1 MTTVRRK
8 QMLRVWNVFATLLTF
23 LSTAVVSY
31 SQDPQFNVNHTP
43 YLQLGNATIGSAFDQ
58 IEILWQTK
66 PAGSGA
72 QDSFTVEYRQVGN
85 SAWMNAGSPS
95 TLNTGVEGRIN
106 HTREITGLSYNTN
119 YEYRVTHTRAGN
131 TVAIYQDM
139 FKSRLAPG
147 DNTPFSFAAYGDSAY
162 NGFPGIIDNF
172 RSVQNRINLSDANF
186 ALLLGD
192 NAYSLG
198 THREY
203 DARFDT
209 SIVPEATQWN
219 SSHVDFAAI
228 GNHDNAT
235 NSGQP
240 FRENYSNPLNG
251 VITGQQL
258 EENYSFEHGN
268 VYFATIDTNFRHD
281 ATALDNQLDWLVADL
296 NASTAQWKI
305 VYGHHPIAGAPDK
318 SENPSQEYY
327 KKIVERLRAAE
338 VDLFMQGHSH
348 TYSWTYPL
356 LGETGGVADFVND
369 TDRDYEK
376 GAGLVQVVSGMG
388 GRSIRSGTFTQFP
401 FDAAGFSSSTT
412 PASEYGFTLVDVTPR
427 RLTVSYIAAD
437 DGAVIDSFSISE
449 IVDFDLDSDVDGA
462 DFLKWQRGEV
472 SNPPSAEDLALWEAQ
487 FGNTSTLSAAGS
499 TIPEPSSLLLGALAA
514 VGLLVIHSRARD

>member
-1 MTTVRRK
+1 MFTIYEVGIENSWGKMLDSWFRIPFESHLVSITIAQPSHRK
-8 QMLRVWNVFATLLTF
+8 QMHRISNGIAILLIF
-23 LSTAVVSY
+23 FSTTVVSFG
-31 SQDPQFNVNHTP
+31 QDPQFDVNHTP
-43 YLQLGNATIGSAFDQ
+43 YLQLGNAAIGSATDQ

-66 PAGSGA
+66 PAGSGV
-72 QDSFTVEYRQVGN
+72 QDSFILEYRQVGN
-85 SAWMNAGSPS
+85 STWLSAGSPS

-106 HTREITGLSYNTN
+106 HFRDITGLSYNTN
-119 YEYRVTHTRAGN
+119 YEYRVIHTRAGN
-131 TVAIYQDM
+131 TVATYQDM

-147 DNTPFSFAAYGDSAY
+147 DNTPFSFAAYGDSALG
-162 NGFPGIIDNF
+162 NNRVRLHNF
-172 RSVQNRINLSDANF
+172 RRVQNRINLSDASF

-192 NAYSLG
+192 NAYDQG
-198 THREY
+198 THPEY
-203 DARFDT
+203 DARFDP
-209 SIVPEATQWN
+209 SIVPEVTQWN
-219 SSHVDFAAI
+219 SSHIDYAAI

-258 EENYSFEHGN
+258 EENYSFEYGN
-268 VYFATIDTNFRHD
+268 VYFATIDTNFAHD

-305 VYGHHPIAGAPDK
+305 VYGHHPIAGLPDK

-327 KKIVERLRAAE
+327 KKIVERLRAAD

-356 LGETGGVADFVND
+356 LGETDGVADFVND
-369 TDRDYEK
+369 TDKDYEK

-388 GRSIRSGTFTQFP
+388 GRSIRSGNFTQFP
-401 FDAAGFSSSTT
+401 FVAAGFSSSTT
-412 PASEYGFTLVDVTPR
+412 PAAEYGFAFVDATPG

-437 DGAVIDSFSISE
+437 DGEVIDSFSIT
-449 IVDFDLDSDVDGA
+449 V
-462 DFLKWQRGEV
+462 
-472 SNPPSAEDLALWEAQ
+472 
-487 FGNTSTLSAAGS
+487 
-499 TIPEPSSLLLGALAA
+499 PEPTTGIMLLIGMATMLT
-514 VGLLVIHSRARD
+514 VGRTVVSKLNSA